1 MNSQQIK
8 DNVQEYYGAIAVSGG
23 SCCETSDCC
32 GPAGQSAPLTLFASP
47 ADTAI
52 ADADLGLSCG
62 SPTQVAAIRP
72 GDTVLDL
79 GSGAGVDVFRAAQIA
94 GPAGHLIGV
103 DMTPAMIARANTN
116 AVNGGFANVEFRLGE
131 IEALPV
137 DDSSIDV
144 VLSNCVI
151 NLAPDKARVFGEIQ
165 RVLKPGGRFAISDIV
180 TDGDLPAAI
189 REDATAWAGCLGGA
203 LDREE
208 YLAIVRA
215 AGLVVDEAQAAP
227 WGDADRSAGYR
238 FVSATVVGRKP

>member
-8 DNVQEYYGAIAVSGG
+8 DNVQAYYGAIAVSGG
-23 SCCETSDCC
+23 SCCTSDACC
-32 GPAGQSAPLTLFASP
+32 EPASQSAPVALFASP

-52 ADADLGLSCG
+52 AEADLGLSCG
-62 SPTQVAAIRP
+62 SPTQVAAMRP

-79 GSGAGVDVFRAAQIA
+79 GSGAGVDVFRAAQVA
-94 GPAGHLIGV
+94 GPTGRVIGV
-103 DMTPAMIARANTN
+103 DMTPAMIDRARGN
-116 AVNGGFANVEFRLGE
+116 AIKGAFANVEFRLGE

-137 DDSSIDV
+137 DDASIDV

-151 NLAPDKARVFGEIQ
+151 NLAPDKRRVFGEIQ

-180 TDGDLPAAI
+180 ADGEVPLAV
-189 REDATAWAGCLGGA
+189 REDATAWAGCLAGA

-208 YLAIVRA
+208 YLAIVRS

-227 WGDADRSAGYR
+227 WGESDKSAGYR
-238 FVSATVVGRKP
+238 FISATVVGRKP

>member
-8 DNVQEYYGAIAVSGG
+8 DNVQEYYGAIAVNGG
-23 SCCETSDCC
+23 SCCASDACC
-32 GPAGQSAPLTLFASP
+32 EPAGQRAQVTLFASA

-52 ADADLGLSCG
+52 AEADLGLSCG

-79 GSGAGVDVFRAAQIA
+79 GSGAGVDVFRAAQVT
-94 GPAGHLIGV
+94 GPTGRVIGV
-103 DMTPAMIARANTN
+103 DMTPAMIERARAN
-116 AVNGGFANVEFRLGE
+116 AAKGGFANVEFRLGE

-137 DDSSIDV
+137 ADASVDV

-151 NLAPDKARVFGEIQ
+151 NLVPDKRRAYAEIE
-165 RVLKPGGRFAISDIV
+165 RVLSTGGRFAISDIV
-180 TDGDLPAAI
+180 TEGAVPQAV
-189 REDATAWAGCLGGA
+189 REDATAWAGCLAGA

-208 YLAIVRA
+208 YLGIVRS

-227 WGDADRSAGYR
+227 WGEADRSAGYR
-238 FVSATVVGRKP
+238 FISATVVGRKL

>member
-23 SCCETSDCC
+23 SCCETTSCC
-32 GPAGQSAPLTLFASP
+32 GPTGQSAPLTLFASP
-47 ADTAI
+47 TDTAI
-52 ADADLGLSCG
+52 AEADLGLSCG

-79 GSGAGVDVFRAAQIA
+79 GSGAGVDVFRAAQVA

-103 DMTPAMIARANTN
+103 DMTPAMIARATAN
-116 AVNGGFANVEFRLGE
+116 AANGGFANVEFRLGE

-137 DDSSIDV
+137 VDASVDV

-151 NLAPDKARVFGEIQ
+151 NLAPDKARVFGEIY

-180 TDGDLPAAI
+180 TDGELPAAI

-208 YLAIVRA
+208 YLATVRA
-215 AGLVVDEAQAAP
+215 AGLVVDEVQAAP

-238 FVSATVVGRKP
+238 FVSATVVGRKS